1 MLHISN
7 GGHDLTR
14 VRRVLGGGGTLSPCT
29 ANWADWEP

>member
-14 VRRVLGGGGTLSPCT
+14 VRRVLGERWDAVPLHGQLG
-29 ANWADWEP
+29 